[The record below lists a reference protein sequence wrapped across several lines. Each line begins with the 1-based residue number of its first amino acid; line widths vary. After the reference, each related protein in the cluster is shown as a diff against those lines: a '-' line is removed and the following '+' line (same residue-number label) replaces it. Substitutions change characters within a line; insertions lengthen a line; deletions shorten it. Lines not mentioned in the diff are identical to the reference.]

1 MEGSETEKQKK
12 VMEIKT
18 LYAFD
23 LICRKKKFE
32 EALDLFTEIGTGT
45 CITFFVFVFVLFSV
59 RFEWAC
65 QDF

>member
-1 MEGSETEKQKK
+1 MEGSESEKQKK
-12 VMEIKT
+12 ILEIKN

-45 CITFFVFVFVLFSV
+45 
-59 RFEWAC
+59 
-65 QDF
+65 